1 MDRELTL
8 EFVRVT
14 ESAAIATGRWL
25 GRGNKEMA
33 DDAAVTA
40 MRRMFDTPPPR
51 LIVTEGRR
59 LKEWR

>member
-40 MRRMFDTPPPR
+40 MRRMFDTV
-51 LIVTEGRR
+51 LLNNKVAYSIIK
-59 LKEWR
+59 L